1 MELTRRPRLLAPYG
15 LTIKD
20 PRLISPILLFTNAQ
34 RIRANQF
41 PGRLLP
47 ISRSTDGAKCTVA
60 AIS

>member
-15 LTIKD
+15 LTVKD
-20 PRLISPILLFTNAQ
+20 PRLISPILPFTNGQ

-41 PGRLLP
+41 PERLLP
-47 ISRSTDGAKCTVA
+47 ISRSTDGAKCIVA